1 MEMRKPIVHICVSK
15 LLDFLSFVLMRLS
28 NEQCFSLIAYLTAND
43 YELIF
48 F

>member
-1 MEMRKPIVHICVSK
+1 MEMRKLIVHIGVRK
-15 LLDFLSFVLMRLS
+15 LLEFLSSVLMRLS
-28 NEQCFSLIAYLTAND
+28 NEHFSLIAYLTAND